1 MQKMRIVTMQLGM
14 LATNCYLVINEETG
28 ELVIID
34 PAGEADRILVRVR
47 QMKARPVAV
56 LLTHGHFDHIGAV
69 ASLQKTYSIPV
80 CAMAEEQELLQDAQ
94 KNLSGLYG
102 KPVTVQADRFF
113 RDKETVQLAGFLFQ
127 VLYTPGHTVGG
138 CCYYCAEEQVL
149 FSGDTLFHGSV
160 GRTDFP
166 TGSMIPFTG
175 SSLCC
180 RQRRL
185 SIRDMARRRILH
197 TKSGTIRTRREQ
209 DDHSRIRQTDVSI

>member
-1 MQKMRIVTMQLGM
+1 MDCECPLYWDGGWKMQKMRIVTMQLGM

-34 PAGEADRILVRVR
+34 PAGEADPYPCAGAS
-47 QMKARPVAV
+47 MKARPVAV

-69 ASLQKTYSIPV
+69 VSLQKTYSIPV

-113 RDKETVQLAGFLFQ
+113 RDKETVQLAGFVFQ

-138 CCYYCAEEQVL
+138 CCYYCRRGAGAVFRRYTVSWQCRPDG
-149 FSGDTLFHGSV
+149 FSDGQHGD
-160 GRTDFP
+160 
-166 TGSMIPFTG
+166 
-175 SSLCC
+175 
-180 RQRRL
+180 
-185 SIRDMARRRILH
+185 AA
-197 TKSGTIRTRREQ
+197 
-209 DDHSRIRQTDVSI
+209 

>member
-14 LATNCYLVINEETG
+14 LATNCYLVANEETG

-34 PAGEADRILVRVR
+34 PADEADRIIARVR
-47 QMKARPVAV
+47 QMNARPVAI

-80 CAMAEEQELLQDAQ
+80 CAMAEEQELLQDGQ

-113 RDKETVQLAGFLFQ
+113 RDGETVKLAGFSFQ
-127 VLYTPGHTVGG
+127 VLHTPGHTVGG

-166 TGSMIPFTG
+166 TGSMG
-175 SSLCC
+175 MLHD
-180 RQRRL
+180 
-185 SIRDMARRRILH
+185 SIHRKLFVLPTETAVYPGH
-197 TKSGTIRTRREQ
+197 GEA
-209 DDHSRIRQTDVSI
+209 TDIAYEKRYNPY

>member
-1 MQKMRIVTMQLGM
+1 M
-14 LATNCYLVINEETG
+14 
-28 ELVIID
+28 
-34 PAGEADRILVRVR
+34 
-47 QMKARPVAV
+47 AV

-138 CCYYCAEEQVL
+138 CAITAQRSRCCFQEIHCFMAALAGQIFRRAAWGCA
-149 FSGDTLFHGSV
+149 
-160 GRTDFP
+160 
-166 TGSMIPFTG
+166 
-175 SSLCC
+175 
-180 RQRRL
+180 
-185 SIRDMARRRILH
+185 
-197 TKSGTIRTRREQ
+197 
-209 DDHSRIRQTDVSI
+209 

>member
-1 MQKMRIVTMQLGM
+1 M
-14 LATNCYLVINEETG
+14 
-28 ELVIID
+28 
-34 PAGEADRILVRVR
+34 
-47 QMKARPVAV
+47 AV

-166 TGSMIPFTG
+166 TAAWGCCMIPFTG

-185 SIRDMARRRILH
+185 SIRDTARRRILH

>member
-28 ELVIID
+28 ELVILD
-34 PAGEADRILVRVR
+34 PAGEADRILARVR

-94 KNLSGLYG
+94 KNLSGLHG

-138 CCYYCAEEQVL
+138 SLLCLPGRSWVL
-149 FSGDTLFHGSV
+149 FSGICCFAARCRPDGLSDGQHG
-160 GRTDFP
+160 D
-166 TGSMIPFTG
+166 
-175 SSLCC
+175 
-180 RQRRL
+180 
-185 SIRDMARRRILH
+185 AA
-197 TKSGTIRTRREQ
+197 
-209 DDHSRIRQTDVSI
+209 

>member
-1 MQKMRIVTMQLGM
+1 MRIVTMQLGM

-102 KPVTVQADRFF
+102 KPVTRYRRIVSSGIKRRYSWQDFCFRYCIRRDIRLAD
-113 RDKETVQLAGFLFQ
+113 AS
-127 VLYTPGHTVGG
+127 
-138 CCYYCAEEQVL
+138 YYCAEEQVL

-166 TGSMIPFTG
+166 TGSMG
-175 SSLCC
+175 MLHD
-180 RQRRL
+180 
-185 SIRDMARRRILH
+185 SIHRKLFVLPTETTVYPGH
-197 TKSGTIRTRREQ
+197 GET
-209 DDHSRIRQTDVSI
+209 TDIAYEKRYNPY

>member
-1 MQKMRIVTMQLGM
+1 MENYRIRKIDAHTWQLEDPFR
-14 LATNCYLVINEETG
+14 TYLYLIEGTE
-28 ELVIID
+28 
-34 PAGEADRILVRVR
+34 R
-47 QMKARPVAV
+47 AV
-56 LLTHGHFDHIGAV
+56 LLDAGNGFSGLQETIASLTDKPVSVVLTHGHFDHIGEV

-166 TGSMIPFTG
+166 TGSMG
-175 SSLCC
+175 MLHD
-180 RQRRL
+180 
-185 SIRDMARRRILH
+185 SIHRKLFVLPTETTVYPGH
-197 TKSGTIRTRREQ
+197 GET
-209 DDHSRIRQTDVSI
+209 TDIAYEKRYNPY

>member
-34 PAGEADRILVRVR
+34 PAGEADRILARVR

-80 CAMAEEQELLQDAQ
+80 CCNGEEQELLQDAQ
-94 KNLSGLYG
+94 KNLSDCMEAGHSTGGSFL
-102 KPVTVQADRFF
+102 Q
-113 RDKETVQLAGFLFQ
+113 DKETVQLAGFLFQ

-138 CCYYCAEEQVL
+138 GCYYCAEEQVL

-166 TGSMIPFTG
+166 TGSMG
-175 SSLCC
+175 MLHN
-180 RQRRL
+180 
-185 SIRDMARRRILH
+185 SIHRKLFVLPAETTVYPGH
-197 TKSGTIRTRREQ
+197 GET
-209 DDHSRIRQTDVSI
+209 TDIAYEKRYNPY

>member
-34 PAGEADRILVRVR
+34 PAGEADRILARVR

-149 FSGDTLFHGSV
+149 FFRRYTVSWQCRPDGLSDGQHGD
-160 GRTDFP
+160 
-166 TGSMIPFTG
+166 
-175 SSLCC
+175 
-180 RQRRL
+180 
-185 SIRDMARRRILH
+185 AA
-197 TKSGTIRTRREQ
+197 
-209 DDHSRIRQTDVSI
+209 

>member
-1 MQKMRIVTMQLGM
+1 M
-14 LATNCYLVINEETG
+14 INEETG

-34 PAGEADRILVRVR
+34 PAGEADRILARVR

-113 RDKETVQLAGFLFQ
+113 RDKEMVQLAGFLFQ

-138 CCYYCAEEQVL
+138 CCYYCSRGAGAVFRRYTVSWQCRPDGL
-149 FSGDTLFHGSV
+149 SD
-160 GRTDFP
+160 
-166 TGSMIPFTG
+166 GSMG
-175 SSLCC
+175 MLHN
-180 RQRRL
+180 
-185 SIRDMARRRILH
+185 SIHRKLFVLPAETTVYPGH
-197 TKSGTIRTRREQ
+197 GET
-209 DDHSRIRQTDVSI
+209 TDIAYEKRYNPY

>member
-34 PAGEADRILVRVR
+34 PAGEADRILARVR

-113 RDKETVQLAGFLFQ
+113 RDKETVQLAGFF
-127 VLYTPGHTVGG
+127 V
-138 CCYYCAEEQVL
+138 
-149 FSGDTLFHGSV
+149 
-160 GRTDFP
+160 
-166 TGSMIPFTG
+166 
-175 SSLCC
+175 
-180 RQRRL
+180 
-185 SIRDMARRRILH
+185 
-197 TKSGTIRTRREQ
+197 SGTVYAGTYGWRMLLLLRRGAGAVF
-209 DDHSRIRQTDVSI
+209 RRYTVSWQRWPDRFSDGQHGDAA

>member
-34 PAGEADRILVRVR
+34 PAGEADRILARVR

-113 RDKETVQLAGFLFQ
+113 RDKEMVQLAGFLFQ
-127 VLYTPGHTVGG
+127 VLHTPGHTPGSV
-138 CCYYCAEEQVL
+138 CYQHEKTL
-149 FSGDTLFHGSV
+149 FCGDTLFYQGYGRVDLAGGNSLQMALSLKRLLKLPGDVICYPGHG
-160 GRTDFP
+160 
-166 TGSMIPFTG
+166 MK
-175 SSLCC
+175 
-180 RQRRL
+180 
-185 SIRDMARRRILH
+185 
-197 TKSGTIRTRREQ
+197 TKIAWEREANA
-209 DDHSRIRQTDVSI
+209 